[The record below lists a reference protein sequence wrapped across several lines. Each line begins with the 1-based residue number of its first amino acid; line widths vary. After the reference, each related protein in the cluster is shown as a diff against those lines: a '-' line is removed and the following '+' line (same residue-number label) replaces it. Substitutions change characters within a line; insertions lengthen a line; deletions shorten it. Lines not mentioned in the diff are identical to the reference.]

1 MGSMDAA
8 TSLMLRGD
16 TKLRSLFSIR
26 RGLLRLRSFY
36 SGVPYTALKLFYVIG
51 VRLDRAIIVDR
62 SSGEIAGEWSG
73 PLKRHEP
80 KTEAGRRALLAAT
93 AAFAQDP
100 RAAYGEGRRV
110 LDLGA
115 SRIHIYATPGYI
127 LAVEHSGPGSRK
139 LVGAIDIALRKSLES
154 FPGFISM
161 ITGKATE
168 LQGLARK
175 AGPALEKYLA
185 QANLPPYGEVQR
197 PIFAYTAIA
206 IVSIAG
212 ITATSEAIL
221 KKYVSGP
228 SSEAGL
234 GAPPKLVGQ
243 TAGASQIV
251 SVSTLGSASEFGRPL
266 KRVQPAQH
274 VIPAAPQRPNLS
286 AVQSTPPSPAKTTT
300 EAAIAKA
307 EERVPITNGIV
318 ESALSS
324 LPNFDQGAGLELKS
338 LSQIDLSVQSET
350 NGISSA
356 VSVPAGLLQ
365 GQPVTVSDQGVMVGL
380 FSTGGGGN
388 SLLSPIDATGSS
400 GGSAQGILATTTSG
414 VASLSGGA
422 QSLASTNAVT
432 GIAGNAVNSTLGT
445 VGKALH

>member
-1 MGSMDAA
+1 P
-8 TSLMLRGD
+8 
-16 TKLRSLFSIR
+16 
-26 RGLLRLRSFY
+26 
-36 SGVPYTALKLFYVIG
+36 V
-51 VRLDRAIIVDR
+51 
-62 SSGEIAGEWSG
+62 
-73 PLKRHEP
+73 
-80 KTEAGRRALLAAT
+80 
-93 AAFAQDP
+93 
-100 RAAYGEGRRV
+100 
-110 LDLGA
+110 
-115 SRIHIYATPGYI
+115 
-127 LAVEHSGPGSRK
+127 
-139 LVGAIDIALRKSLES
+139 
-154 FPGFISM
+154 
-161 ITGKATE
+161 
-168 LQGLARK
+168 
-175 AGPALEKYLA
+175 
-185 QANLPPYGEVQR
+185 
-197 PIFAYTAIA
+197 
-206 IVSIAG
+206 
-212 ITATSEAIL
+212 
-221 KKYVSGP
+221 
-228 SSEAGL
+228 
-234 GAPPKLVGQ
+234 PPKLRDR
-243 TAGASQIV
+243 TAGASQTV
-251 SVSTLGSASEFGRPL
+251 TVSTAESASEFGRPL

-274 VIPAAPQRPNLS
+274 VVPAAPQPLNLPV
-286 AVQSTPPSPAKTTT
+286 AQALPPSPAKGAM
-300 EAAIAKA
+300 EKA

>member
-1 MGSMDAA
+1 MGPKDAS

-51 VRLDRAIIVDR
+51 VRLDSAIVVDR

-73 PLKRHEP
+73 PLKRDEQ
-80 KTEAGRRALLAAT
+80 KAEARRQALHAAIAAYAADAR
-93 AAFAQDP
+93 AAF
-100 RAAYGEGRRV
+100 GEGRRV

-115 SRIHIYATPGYI
+115 SRVHIFATPGYI

-139 LVGAIDIALRKSLES
+139 LTGVIDIALRKSLES
-154 FPGFISM
+154 APGFISL

-168 LQGLARK
+168 LQGLASK
-175 AGPALEKYLA
+175 AGPALEKSLA
-185 QANLPPYGEVQR
+185 RANLPPYGEAQR
-197 PIFAYTAIA
+197 PIFAHTAVA
-206 IVSIAG
+206 IITIAG

-228 SSEAGL
+228 NSEAGL
-234 GAPPKLVGQ
+234 AAPSKLSDHK
-243 TAGASQIV
+243 TGASQTV
-251 SVSTLGSASEFGRPL
+251 SVSTLGSASEIGRPA
-266 KRVQPAQH
+266 KRVRPARH
-274 VIPAAPQRPNLS
+274 TTPDAPQPVNLPVS
-286 AVQSTPPSPAKTTT
+286 EALPPSPAKPAL
-300 EAAIAKA
+300 EKA
-307 EERVPITNGIV
+307 EERVTIAKGIV
-318 ESALSS
+318 DSALSN
-324 LPNFDQGAGLELKS
+324 LPNFDQGAGLDLKS
-338 LSQIDLSVQSET
+338 WNQIDINVQSDT
-350 NGISSA
+350 NNISSA

-400 GGSAQGILATTTSG
+400 GGNAQGALATTTSG
-414 VASLSGGA
+414 VASLSAGA

-432 GIAGNAVNSTLGT
+432 GMAGTTVNSALGT